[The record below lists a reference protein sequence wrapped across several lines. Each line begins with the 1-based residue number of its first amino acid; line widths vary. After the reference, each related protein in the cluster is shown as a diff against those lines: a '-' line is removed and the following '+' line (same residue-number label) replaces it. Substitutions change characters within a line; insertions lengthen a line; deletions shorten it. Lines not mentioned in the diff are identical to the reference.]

1 MDYSEFYIDKST
13 GTPTDALI
21 AYAWG
26 RFLLGVIPEEAGD
39 IGLTI
44 ADVGDAYQVSL
55 KQPLREEWVRNAPF
69 RYLLRALDTK
79 TKRADTLPP
88 AQRVDYLQHQENNRL
103 YYEALKDRKQ
113 TPAALAE
120 MGLTGPVPDWP
131 AWAKINQM
139 SAVDAYN
146 GLIEQWYAHRDCF
159 PDLLA
164 IVLNLF
170 ATRPNDVAAAEA
182 AWLRLAKAQG
192 IDAKATAARLQVVNP
207 GMGKGGNR
215 SKADGLT
222 IGGLDGFWLLEYL
235 KYAGLF
241 LAAIPRTVKGSKDR
255 KTYVLYPR
263 RLTWNRHQQVF
274 PEFQKTLFQSTAVR
288 MDVLAVLQYCR
299 VFLEQWKAGQAS
311 GRFARFRGEPGNH
324 VAAIGVIYY
333 KHLGSAHATMNLSTL
348 ALPLWLS
355 VETIEQAQAFIELLE
370 EHISVIRGL
379 DESHADA
386 YQLLLNYRNF
396 LSGQDLHAFFQFT
409 RAYSGYVMRKM
420 AAGDF
425 PPRRFTIPHLEVLI
439 MAHNRHLS
447 PILEDPGFRRIAEA
461 IRRSTVSLQYQK
473 SHGGDLLY
481 EIRYGLGD
489 KLLRHAQYADEFAAE
504 LSRFT
509 QGYNEENARKAE
521 TRKQQRR
528 TNITIDDLAAVV
540 RLIDEYGAPT
550 VANLLVAFGY
560 ARDPHTAEREQT
572 DEPTEPEP
580 EMAGDENE

>member
-1 MDYSEFYIDKST
+1 MDLSEFYVDKLT
-13 GTPTDALI
+13 GTPADALVPF
-21 AYAWG
+21 ALTQLF
-26 RFLLGVIPEEAGD
+26 REVIPEDAGD

-44 ADVGDAYQVSL
+44 ADVGDAYQISL
-55 KQPLREEWVRNAPF
+55 KQPLREEWVRHAPF
-69 RYLLRALDTK
+69 RFLLRALDTK
-79 TKRADTLPP
+79 TKHADTLPA

-103 YYEALKDRKQ
+103 YYEALKGRKQ
-113 TPAALAE
+113 TPEVLAE

-146 GLIEQWYAHRDCF
+146 GLVEQWHAHRDCF
-159 PDLLA
+159 PELLT
-164 IVLNLF
+164 IILDLF
-170 ATRPNDVAAAEA
+170 ATRPNDVAVAET

-263 RLTWNRHQQVF
+263 SLNWNRHRKVF
-274 PEFQKTLFQSTAVR
+274 SEFQKTLFQSSAVR
-288 MDVLAVLQYCR
+288 MDVLAVLQYCQ
-299 VFLEQWKAGQAS
+299 VFLKQWKEGQAG
-311 GRFARFRGEPGNH
+311 GRFARVRGEPGNH
-324 VAAIGVIYY
+324 VAALGVIYY

-348 ALPLWLS
+348 ALPLWLP
-355 VETIEQAQAFIELLE
+355 VETTEEAQAFIELLE
-370 EHISVIRGL
+370 EHIGIIRRL

-386 YQLLLNYRNF
+386 YQLLLDYRDF
-396 LSGQDLHAFFQFT
+396 LSGRDLQAFFRFT
-409 RAYSGYVMRKM
+409 RAYSGYVMRKT

-425 PPRRFTIPHLEVLI
+425 PPRRFTTPNLEVLI
-439 MAHNRHLS
+439 MAHNRALS

-473 SHGGDLLY
+473 SHGGDQLY

-489 KLLRHAQYADEFAAE
+489 KLLRHAQYADEFVQE
-504 LSRFT
+504 LGRFIHA
-509 QGYNEENARKAE
+509 YNEENARKAE

-528 TNITIDDLAAVV
+528 TNVTTDDLSAIV
-540 RLIDEYGAPT
+540 RLTDEYGAPT
-550 VANLLVAFGY
+550 VANLLIAFGY
-560 ARDPHTAEREQT
+560 ARDPRTAERETPDQAA
-572 DEPTEPEP
+572 EPEA
-580 EMAGDENE
+580 ELAGDENE

>member
-1 MDYSEFYIDKST
+1 
-13 GTPTDALI
+13 
-21 AYAWG
+21 
-26 RFLLGVIPEEAGD
+26 
-39 IGLTI
+39 
-44 ADVGDAYQVSL
+44 
-55 KQPLREEWVRNAPF
+55 
-69 RYLLRALDTK
+69 
-79 TKRADTLPP
+79 
-88 AQRVDYLQHQENNRL
+88 
-103 YYEALKDRKQ
+103 
-113 TPAALAE
+113 

-170 ATRPNDVAAAEA
+170 ATRPNDVAAVEA

-192 IDAKATAARLQVVNP
+192 IDAKVTAARLQVVNP

-311 GRFARFRGEPGNH
+311 GRFARYRGEPGNH

-348 ALPLWLS
+348 ALPLWMP
-355 VETIEQAQAFIELLE
+355 VETLEQAQAFIELLE
-370 EHISVIRGL
+370 EHIGVIRGL

-386 YQLLLNYRNF
+386 YQLLLNYRDF

-420 AAGDF
+420 AAADF

-504 LSRFT
+504 LSRFI
-509 QGYNEENARKAE
+509 QSYNEENARKAE

-560 ARDPHTAEREQT
+560 ARDPHTAEQEQT
-572 DEPTEPEP
+572 DESREPEP